1 VAERARDWQRSTPR
15 TERWGGCRVCKH
27 FRPDMTCAAYPQ
39 RIPIVIAS
47 GEVDHLVVRP
57 GQVGDTVFEVIE
69 HPTGPQQRLLESA
82 ASRGEKWAIGAL
94 ANAPGALPGH
104 AHRG

>member
-1 VAERARDWQRSTPR
+1 VSDRAPNWQRSLPR

-27 FRPDMTCAAYPQ
+27 FRPDMTCAAYPR

-47 GEVDHLVVRP
+47 GEVDHLIVRP
-57 GQVGDTVFEVIE
+57 GQVGDTVFEVVE
-69 HPTGPQQRLLESA
+69 QPTGSQERLLESA
-82 ASRGEKWAIGAL
+82 AARDERWAIQAF

-104 AHRG
+104 TRRN